1 MKLPEKL
8 NRRAVKANFEKVP
21 GATWEYLFDHEKEN
35 GLAECRTKGWGNKHA
50 FYATQQLM
58 QWLVDRGYYALV
70 DFKPEKDLIRQD
82 SPWAV
87 LGVKRHAMAA

>member
-8 NRRAVKANFEKVP
+8 NRRAVKANFDKVP

-35 GLAECRTKGWGNKHA
+35 GLGACRTTGWSVKQA
-50 FYATQQLM
+50 FYATKPLI
-58 QWLVDRGYYALV
+58 QWLIDRGYYTPA
-70 DFKPEKDLIRQD
+70 DFKLAPDLVKSD

-87 LGVKRHAMAA
+87 LNVRRHAIAA